1 MHTSLR
7 AVTVLKTNCSDT
19 QQNAFRLT
27 IAGSAAASPSC
38 NSHHTKKAPFRI
50 NRNDAFLG
58 ASYNSLRPQA
68 CAAGGKFIIH
78 TIRPV
83 LQSVITAVAHRTIG
97 KFKPLHSFSEPSK
110 FSALPYVIQAFPIDI
125 AEAFRRDF
133 PLFLV

>member
-50 NRNDAFLG
+50 NRNDAFLW

-68 CAAGGKFIIH
+68 CAACGAFISVTVLTVFLTQFTSSAVH
-78 TIRPV
+78 TR
-83 LQSVITAVAHRTIG
+83 
-97 KFKPLHSFSEPSK
+97 
-110 FSALPYVIQAFPIDI
+110 
-125 AEAFRRDF
+125 
-133 PLFLV
+133 